1 MYEVAAAAVG
11 MLTQDSHV
19 FADKVVQQKKAC

>member
-1 MYEVAAAAVG
+1 MYEVAAAAAA

-19 FADKVVQQKKAC
+19 FADKVVQQQKAC